1 VPIDLRTFFNG
12 IIKKDDL
19 TNQEPYKNNQMKKFK
34 LEMKWAV
41 LFMVMTLLW
50 MVLEKLVGLHSTHI
64 DLHLY
69 LTNLYAIPAILV
81 YVFALKEKKK
91 KDFNGQ
97 MTFKQGLFS
106 GLIITLMIT
115 VFAPLTQWIIS
126 TIITPEYF
134 PNVIAHSVETGY
146 HSSLKEAQA
155 YFNLKNYIVQSTI
168 GTLLMGI
175 VTTLIVAFFLKTKVR
190 K

>member
-1 VPIDLRTFFNG
+1 MEKIR
-12 IIKKDDL
+12 
-19 TNQEPYKNNQMKKFK
+19 
-34 LEMKWAV
+34 LEIKWAM
-41 LFMVMTLLW
+41 LFIVMTLLW

-64 DLHLY
+64 DLHMY
-69 LTNLYAIPAILV
+69 LTNLFAIPAILV

-97 MTFKQGLFS
+97 ITFKQGLFS
-106 GLIITLMIT
+106 GLIMTLLITI
-115 VFAPLTQWIIS
+115 FAPLTQWVIS

-146 HSSLKEAQA
+146 HSSLEEAQT
-155 YFNLKNYIVQSTI
+155 YFNLKNYMVQSTI
-168 GTLLMGI
+168 GTLIMGI

-190 K
+190 T